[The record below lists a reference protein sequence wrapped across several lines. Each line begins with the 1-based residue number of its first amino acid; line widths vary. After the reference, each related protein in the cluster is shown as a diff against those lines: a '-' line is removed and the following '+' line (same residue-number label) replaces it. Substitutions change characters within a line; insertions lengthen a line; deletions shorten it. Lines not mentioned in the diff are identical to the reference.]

1 MSQHLHAQYIYI
13 FRLRDSFEEHLLS
26 DMFEFQTRASIQPQ
40 HKAEGRVKEGSS
52 PQCSGSPCQPKGLDD
67 ATEPDKASDFIGCTP
82 FSAKRYW
89 QSPTVGR
96 RLHPKRLG
104 SFVGDSMMQ
113 GFGPQPFEETTT
125 WTCKRGCK
133 KEICTMTYLTLTL
146 ARLPALTGTWKGHSL
161 NPKPTSCTWFLFFP
175 LFP

>member
-125 WTCKRGCK
+125 
-133 KEICTMTYLTLTL
+133 
-146 ARLPALTGTWKGHSL
+146 
-161 NPKPTSCTWFLFFP
+161 
-175 LFP
+175 